1 MANISKLNEDINKLK
16 EKIRKKNRKERLK
29 EVNINRTKRKK
40 RAVHLFILGN
50 IFKTAGVDTLTEE
63 TLIGYCLN
71 YNKVNPLK
79 FYNFEIIG
87 KQILAEKDIK
97 RKQLEEVY
105 KSNFRERK
113 KEPSGNYKKEYSRMI
128 KLGAI
133 FEMTKLDK
141 INMEILYGFI
151 MDLKSKNQY
160 ELNNYYLDGK
170 IYNMKKAN
178 QKKEKLKNSLRLESI
193 HNQ

>member
-1 MANISKLNEDINKLK
+1 MANISKLNEDIDKLK
-16 EKIRKKNRKERLK
+16 EKIRKKKRNEKLK
-29 EVNINRTKRKK
+29 EVSVNRSKRKK

-50 IFKTAGVDTLTEE
+50 IFKTAEVDTLTEE

-87 KQILAEKDIK
+87 KQILAEKEIK
-97 RKQLEEVY
+97 RKQLEEEY
-105 KSNFRERK
+105 KSNFREKK
-113 KEPSGNYKKEYSRMI
+113 KEPTGNYKKEYSRMI

-133 FEMTKLDK
+133 FEMTKLDN
-141 INMEILYGFI
+141 INMDILYGFI
-151 MDLKSKNQY
+151 MDLKNKNQY

-170 IYNMKKAN
+170 IFNMKKASL
-178 QKKEKLKNSLRLESI
+178 KKDKLKSSLKK
-193 HNQ
+193 

>member
-1 MANISKLNEDINKLK
+1 
-16 EKIRKKNRKERLK
+16 
-29 EVNINRTKRKK
+29 
-40 RAVHLFILGN
+40 
-50 IFKTAGVDTLTEE
+50 
-63 TLIGYCLN
+63 
-71 YNKVNPLK
+71 
-79 FYNFEIIG
+79 
-87 KQILAEKDIK
+87 
-97 RKQLEEVY
+97 
-105 KSNFRERK
+105 
-113 KEPSGNYKKEYSRMI
+113 MI

-151 MDLKSKNQY
+151 MDLKNKNQY

-193 HNQ
+193 HN